1 MGAHGVITLCAPL
14 IGDATVPKINVY
26 LPDDLAAAVKEAGVP
41 VSSVCQQALSAAV
54 LAATGGAAPTGEPV
68 MTETASWNRFTARA
82 RTVVDSALRSQPSTT
97 LELLRALVDEGENL
111 ALTVLAALDVEPP
124 DVVAEARGHG
134 NGTDLRGALDRAVGE
149 AVRLEH
155 KYVGCEHL
163 LLGLAAGPDDDG
175 VVVALRA
182 TGADLDRLRTAI
194 SAAVAG
200 AAFSRTQQATAGL
213 SAPVRAILEDIRS
226 RLARLERGTAM

>member
-1 MGAHGVITLCAPL
+1 M
-14 IGDATVPKINVY
+14 PKINVY

-41 VSSVCQQALSAAV
+41 VSSVCQQALAEAV
-54 LAATGGAAPTGEPV
+54 LAATGGTAPSGGLE
-68 MTETASWNRFTARA
+68 MIETASWNRFTARA
-82 RTVVDSALRSQPSTT
+82 RSAVDRALRNKPATTVELLSALV
-97 LELLRALVDEGENL
+97 EEGENL

-134 NGTDLRGALDRAVGE
+134 NGTDLRGALDRAVSE
-149 AVRLEH
+149 AVRLQH
-155 KYVGCEHL
+155 NFVGCEHL

-175 VVVALRA
+175 VAVALRA
-182 TGADLDRLRTAI
+182 MSADLARLRTAV

-200 AAFSRTQQATAGL
+200 VVFSRTQQATAGL

-226 RLARLERGTAM
+226 RLTRLERGTAT

>member
-1 MGAHGVITLCAPL
+1 
-14 IGDATVPKINVY
+14 VPKINVY

-41 VSSVCQQALSAAV
+41 VSSVCQQALSEAV
-54 LAATGGAAPTGEPV
+54 LAATGGTVPSGGLD
-68 MTETASWNRFTARA
+68 MTETADWNRFTARA
-82 RTVVDSALRSQPSTT
+82 RSAVDRALRNKPTT
-97 LELLRALVDEGENL
+97 TVELLSALVDEGENL

-134 NGTDLRGALDRAVGE
+134 NGSDLRGPLDRAVSE
-149 AVRLEH
+149 AVRLQH
-155 KYVGCEHL
+155 NYVGCEHV

-175 VVVALRA
+175 VAVALRA
-182 TGADLDRLRTAI
+182 TGADLARLRTAV

-200 AAFSRTQQATAGL
+200 AVFSRTQQATAGM

-226 RLARLERGTAM
+226 RLARLERGTAT